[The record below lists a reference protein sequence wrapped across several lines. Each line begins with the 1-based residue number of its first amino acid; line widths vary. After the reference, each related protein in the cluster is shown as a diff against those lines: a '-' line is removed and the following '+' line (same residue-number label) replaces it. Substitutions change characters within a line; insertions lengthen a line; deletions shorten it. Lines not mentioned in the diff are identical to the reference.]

1 MINEWL
7 LDKNI
12 CMLPVIKKIQTAKLV
27 NNGLK
32 SQRAKTRTRMGGR
45 THSKHLAI
53 HREPQDVNNF
63 LKTTPRDRD

>member
-1 MINEWL
+1 MNGCST
-7 LDKNI
+7 KNI

-45 THSKHLAI
+45 MHSTSGNPP
-53 HREPQDVNNF
+53 REPQDVNNF
-63 LKTTPRDRD
+63 LKITPRDRD